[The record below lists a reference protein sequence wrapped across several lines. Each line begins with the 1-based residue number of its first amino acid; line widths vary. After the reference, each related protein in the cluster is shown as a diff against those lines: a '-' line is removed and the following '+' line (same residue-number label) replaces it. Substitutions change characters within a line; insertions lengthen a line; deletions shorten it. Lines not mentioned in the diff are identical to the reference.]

1 MDNIY
6 ASYSRPMTKGNYDT
20 DFSNLKE
27 GCQFPSNEV
36 LGRNCVYRFNMKLF
50 NGEYAHNKKLIAMI
64 DDVPTPINY
73 KVLPINKFELVVN
86 KLDSLLFG
94 NEITITTG
102 DAARDK
108 EVQRLIDRTQWIKG
122 VRKAV
127 KLAEIYGDA
136 CIKTG
141 RHGISPFS
149 PLFAYKV
156 VDESDK
162 NNVRGYVLHEILY
175 ERVNVGQDKRE
186 YRPNYIRILISSKG
200 FEYERVYEYKGSNTV
215 GTLGKPIRYKY
226 KDRWIPAKGR
236 YYWTGI
242 EDCETVQWLSVN
254 TEKDGLY
261 GSCAFDSLK
270 EIVFA
275 IENRLST
282 ENWVIDNHGKPL
294 LLVGMTSVTP
304 NEKTGTYSPSVIE
317 GKYML
322 QKGPSEKPEYLTWD
336 GKLDNSKQIRD
347 DLTEAFYELS
357 EMGKNF
363 LTGEYKGNVSEESL
377 NTMIKSALD
386 RGNRDLND
394 LWYDIVKSLYV
405 LCKLN
410 GIEVSLADININ
422 FNVGRVDDTKV
433 TSEICKT
440 LSEVGLFSKK
450 TLLSKFWGYSED
462 DAIAEFERIQSEN
475 DNNTGGERDGEDEI
489 TRCIK

>member
-6 ASYSRPMTKGNYDT
+6 ASYSRQMTKGNYDT

-27 GCQFPSNEV
+27 GSNFPSNEV
-36 LGRNCVYRFNMKLF
+36 LGRNSVYRFNMRLF
-50 NGEYAHNKKLIAMI
+50 NGEYAHNKRLIAMI

-94 NEITITTG
+94 NEIVITTG
-102 DAARDK
+102 DVNRDK
-108 EVQRLIDRTQWIKG
+108 EVIKLVERTQWIKG
-122 VRKAV
+122 IRKAV

-141 RHGISPFS
+141 RFGVSPFS
-149 PLFAYKV
+149 PLYAYKV
-156 VDESDK
+156 LDESDK
-162 NNVRGYVLHEILY
+162 NNVVGYVLHELLY
-175 ERVNVGQDKRE
+175 ERNELRAGLNE
-186 YRPNYIRILISSKG
+186 YKPSHIRIIISSKG
-200 FEYERVYEYKGSNTV
+200 FDYERVYEYRGNNIS
-215 GTLGKPIRYKY
+215 GTLGKPVKYKY
-226 KDRWIPAKGR
+226 KDRWIPAKGK

-242 EDCETVQWLSVN
+242 NDCETVQWLSVN
-254 TEKDGLY
+254 TEKDGVY
-261 GSCAFDSLK
+261 GSCAFDSIK

-294 LLVGMTSVTP
+294 LLVGMTALTP
-304 NEKTGTYSPSVIE
+304 NEQTGEYSPSIIG
-317 GKYML
+317 GKYMIK
-322 QKGPSEKPEYLTWD
+322 KGDGDKPEYLTWD
-336 GKLDNSKQIRD
+336 GKLENSKTIRD
-347 DLTEAFYELS
+347 DLTETFYELS
-357 EMGKNF
+357 EMGRNF
-363 LTGEYKGNVSEESL
+363 LSGEYKGNVSEESL

-394 LWYDIVKSLYV
+394 LWYDIVKSLYM
-405 LCKLN
+405 LCRLN
-410 GIEVSLADININ
+410 DINVQLSDININ

-440 LSEVGLFSKK
+440 LGDMKLFSKK

-462 DAIAEFERIQSEN
+462 DALSEFERIQEEN
-475 DNNTGGERDGEDEI
+475 NMNTGGSLNGESNNYGS
-489 TRCIK
+489 T